1 MTDLIGGQV
10 PMGVVAVTGQS
21 LGFHRA
27 GNLRILAVTNPNP
40 LAAAPEI
47 PTATQAGIPGMTNQG
62 SYGLLAPAGTPKPIV
77 ERIAHETRALLANR
91 DYQQMLL
98 ETGFEAT
105 PNSNPEEFRQALM
118 ADVALWAP
126 VVKALGLKID

>member
-1 MTDLIGGQV
+1 
-10 PMGVVAVTGQS
+10 
-21 LGFHRA
+21 
-27 GNLRILAVTNPNP
+27 
-40 LAAAPEI
+40 
-47 PTATQAGIPGMTNQG
+47 MTNQG

-77 ERIAHETRALLANR
+77 DRIAHETRALLANR

-105 PNSNPEEFRQALM
+105 PDSNPEEFRQALM